1 MQVDQDRQ
9 GRSQVVSCRCTPL
22 EAHLIRALA
31 AKEKSTVSDLLRA
44 IALDQ
49 AQATLGVVAG
59 HQDCARSAERPR
71 DTAYGA

>member
-1 MQVDQDRQ
+1 MQVDKEGQ

-44 IALDQ
+44 LALDQ
-49 AQATLGVVAG
+49 AHTALGVVVG
-59 HQDCARSAERPR
+59 RQDCASSAERPR
-71 DTAYGA
+71 DTANGA